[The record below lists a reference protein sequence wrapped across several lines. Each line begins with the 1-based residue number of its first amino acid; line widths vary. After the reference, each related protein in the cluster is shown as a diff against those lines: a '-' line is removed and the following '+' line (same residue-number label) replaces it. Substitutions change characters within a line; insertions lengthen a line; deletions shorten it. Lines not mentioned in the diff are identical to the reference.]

1 MGTLLRRRYMGG
13 GSSLPYDAEI
23 EYLQSSGNQWI
34 EIESVK
40 YNASN
45 SYRIECGV
53 MNLSTN
59 ATYNGW
65 DAGGAFGFMGSKFT
79 NGNGQHFGPT
89 SVDIYADITLTINSG
104 SSSLSNMTVI
114 VNSDSYSNSR
124 KHGSL
129 GTYASN
135 KGYHLFAM
143 YSKNSIAGNTSE
155 RIYYCKLFINDSL
168 VCDLIPVRVGTTG
181 YMYDK
186 ISRQLLANAGTGDF
200 ILGSDKIRGGK
211 YLIINMLCG
220 FSVERRAA

>member
-1 MGTLLRRRYMGG
+1 M
-13 GSSLPYDAEI
+13 PYDAEI

>member
-1 MGTLLRRRYMGG
+1 MIGLNRRRVMGDKK
-13 GSSLPYDAEI
+13 LPYDAEI

-53 MNLSTN
+53 MNLTTYP
-59 ATYNGW
+59 TYNGW
-65 DAGGAFGFMGSKFT
+65 DAGGAFGFWNSGFA
-79 NGNGQHFGPT
+79 NGTDKVFGPT
-89 SVDIYADITLTINSG
+89 SVDTYADITLVINSG
-104 SSSLSNMTVI
+104 SSSQSNMTVV

-124 KHGSL
+124 SHGSL

-143 YSKNSIAGNTSE
+143 YSRNSIINNTSE
-155 RIYYCKLFINDSL
+155 RIYYCKLYKNDSL

-186 ISRQLLANAGTGDF
+186 VSGQLFGNAGTGDF
-200 ILGSDKIRGGK
+200 VLGSDK
-211 YLIINMLCG
+211 N
-220 FSVERRAA
+220 

>member
-1 MGTLLRRRYMGG
+1 MAIYVGDKRYAPYIGDKRRRYMGG
-13 GSSLPYDAEI
+13 GASLPYDAEV

-53 MNLSTN
+53 MNLSTT

-65 DAGGAFGFMGSKFT
+65 DAGGAFGFMASQFT
-79 NGNGQHFGPT
+79 NGNGIAFGPT
-89 SVDIYADITLTINSG
+89 SVDAYADITLTINSG
-104 SSSLSNMTVI
+104 SSSQTNMTVT

-124 KHGSL
+124 AHGSL

-143 YSKNSIAGNTSE
+143 YSRNSITSNTSE
-155 RIYYCKLFINDSL
+155 RIYYCKLYINDSL
-168 VCDLIPVRVGTTG
+168 VCDLIPVRVGQIG

-186 ISRQLLANAGTGDF
+186 VSGTLFGNAGTGDF
-200 ILGSDKIRGGK
+200 ILGNDK
-211 YLIINMLCG
+211 N
-220 FSVERRAA
+220 